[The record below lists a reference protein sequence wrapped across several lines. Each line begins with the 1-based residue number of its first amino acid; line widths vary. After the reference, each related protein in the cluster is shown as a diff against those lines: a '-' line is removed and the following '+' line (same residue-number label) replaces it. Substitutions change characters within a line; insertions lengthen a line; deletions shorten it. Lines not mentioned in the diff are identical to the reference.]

1 MNWNQLTYRFKSLS
15 IAEKLMALNGV
26 FFVLPFVLQTIFYLF
41 ELPISGLLSWFQ
53 LSADAELLLFRPWT
67 LISYSFLHSGFF
79 HLFWNMILLYYTGQL
94 FLNLFP
100 ARTFTNVYFM
110 GVVLGGVLFVVSY
123 ALFPV
128 FQGMRPYMVGASA
141 GVMATFVFIS
151 TYTPNQ
157 EVRFFFF
164 NVKLK
169 YLAMAFVFLD
179 VIQIPNG
186 NAGGHLAHL
195 GGAYLGFLYASQLQK
210 GRDIGSSWGAFWE
223 RFGKMFQSRPNL
235 KKVYKNPTPKTRKTA
250 SVNQQKIDTILDK
263 ISTSG
268 YDSLTKEE
276 KDILFRAG
284 KE

>member
-1 MNWNQLTYRFKSLS
+1 
-15 IAEKLMALNGV
+15 
-26 FFVLPFVLQTIFYLF
+26 
-41 ELPISGLLSWFQ
+41 
-53 LSADAELLLFRPWT
+53 
-67 LISYSFLHSGFF
+67 
-79 HLFWNMILLYYTGQL
+79 
-94 FLNLFP
+94 
-100 ARTFTNVYFM
+100 
-110 GVVLGGVLFVVSY
+110 
-123 ALFPV
+123 
-128 FQGMRPYMVGASA
+128 
-141 GVMATFVFIS
+141 VFIS

-169 YLAMAFVFLD
+169 YLAMSFVFLD

-276 KDILFRAG
+276 KDILFQAG